1 MSNMFKIFTCV
12 TCRAERDILVEI
24 EKRLKK
30 EFEKEEKAMLYE
42 KNNPNVINEENE
54 TIVVTETDITT
65 ETVILSQEEMDK
77 NMETEMKN
85 DARTIAAAHVREW
98 VKVLTEPLE
107 EERIVMDE
115 EDEVLV
121 ASWGSS
127 KDVSVLLNNQHY
139 VINTQILSNFFYCF
153 STDSSIMLSDLL
165 SYCVISCCHCFLIFL
180 FSNDL
185 YNTKFIV
192 FFLPS

>member
-1 MSNMFKIFTCV
+1 MFKIFTCV

-42 KNNPNVINEENE
+42 KNNPNVINEEENE
-54 TIVVTETDITT
+54 TIVVTETENKT

-77 NMETEMKN
+77 NTETEMKN

-127 KDVSVLLNNQHY
+127 KDVSVVLNNQHY
-139 VINTQILSNFFYCF
+139 VINIQILS
-153 STDSSIMLSDLL
+153 
-165 SYCVISCCHCFLIFL
+165 IFL
-180 FSNDL
+180 LFQHRFE
-185 YNTKFIV
+185 YHAK
-192 FFLPS
+192 